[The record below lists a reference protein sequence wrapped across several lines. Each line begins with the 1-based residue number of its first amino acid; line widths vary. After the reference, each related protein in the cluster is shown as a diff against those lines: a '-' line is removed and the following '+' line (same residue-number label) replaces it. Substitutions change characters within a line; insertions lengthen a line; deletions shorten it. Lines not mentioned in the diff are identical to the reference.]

1 MYTRRLALIVSM
13 STLYAALSYLPGF
26 PVIGVENAR
35 IGIVSGV
42 APIYGFLLGPWLG
55 FVSCLIGACINRI
68 LSGANLF
75 GWLTLPATPLSA
87 FIAGSLTTL
96 NLKAMRGWCISASIL
111 AVLIAAWYSTPTGR
125 ALPYFP
131 ILHWIALTLIL
142 VFRGK
147 LTSIHVKLSKSRMI
161 IYIAIVSFSSTMTTH
176 MYGTLMFIISM
187 HLLLVGAQHNST
199 EILSSLLPIVIVE
212 RLTFTAIAT
221 ILGVPLILA
230 SRRIPLM
237 RAQAVCIKD

>member
-1 MYTRRLALIVSM
+1 MHTRELALIISM

-35 IGIVSGV
+35 IGIVSGI
-42 APIYGFLLGPWLG
+42 APIYGFLLGPWFG
-55 FVSCLIGACINRI
+55 FVSCLIGACISRI

-87 FIAGSLTTL
+87 FIAGSLTTQ
-96 NLKAMRGWCISASIL
+96 NLKATRGWCISASIL
-111 AVLIAAWYSTPTGR
+111 AALIAAWYSTPTGR

-147 LTSIHVKLSKSRMI
+147 LVLIHAKPSKSRII
-161 IYIAIVSFSSTMTTH
+161 IYVAIVSFSSTMTTH

-187 HLLLVGAQHNST
+187 HLLLGVQQDLMG
-199 EILSSLLPIVIVE
+199 ILSSLIPIVIVE
-212 RLTFTAIAT
+212 RLAFTAIAT
-221 ILGVPLILA
+221 ILGVPLILV
-230 SRRIPLM
+230 SRRIPFI
-237 RAQAVCIKD
+237 RAQAVCIEA